1 MNPCLLVFGASAS
14 QPTLIKAVA
23 RFLIT
28 GVGGIIA
35 SAEGPSL
42 LGGSWRYFPP
52 ETFQI
57 WRLRNA
63 IFITPKNRPRI
74 SVKRQVFSCS
84 TYIEYTKHLQQFETV
99 HLQANFIGGFCFLL
113 LTICTHRPW
122 TKQFLGHENGKQLQ
136 VTTIKTT
143 ASKENISIHKLDLSG
158 STGPGGAQLPR
169 CPPLATALL
178 IPLNLA
184 FFISLTVSKFWFAR
198 SAS

>member
-1 MNPCLLVFGASAS
+1 MVATVLDGWDELFENYSAKAKRQESVSRCWKRFSCIMNPCLLVFGASAS

-52 ETFQI
+52 ET
-57 WRLRNA
+57 A
-63 IFITPKNRPRI
+63 PKRYFHHSEKSTTN
-74 SVKRQVFSCS
+74 KREKASVFSA
-84 TYIEYTKHLQQFETV
+84 YIEYTKHLQQFETV

-136 VTTIKTT
+136 VTTIKIT
-143 ASKENISIHKLDLSG
+143 ASKENISIHNCPAAPRWLRLCLSH
-158 STGPGGAQLPR
+158 S
-169 CPPLATALL
+169 
-178 IPLNLA
+178 I
-184 FFISLTVSKFWFAR
+184 
-198 SAS
+198 